1 MKKETRAR
9 LKELELKELQS
20 KFSNVPLHCLA
31 HSAFKETSA
40 NELTKTIIR
49 FVQLNGYQA
58 ERINT
63 MGRFV
68 GPKKYTDFDGRERT
82 IGKGK
87 YIPTTGTKGSA
98 DISATI
104 AGRSIKIEVKYGKD
118 RQSDAQKQ
126 YQASIEQ
133 AGGTY
138 IIARDIDGFIEW
150 YDKFI
155 ADMK

>member
-1 MKKETRAR
+1 MKKETRQR
-9 LKELELKELQS
+9 LKDLESKQLQI
-20 KFSNVPLHCLA
+20 KFPNVPLHCLA
-31 HSAFKETSA
+31 HTTFKESSA
-40 NELTKTIIR
+40 NELTKTIINFIR
-49 FVQLNGYQA
+49 LHGYQA

-87 YIPTTGTKGSA
+87 YIPSTGTKGSA

-118 RQSDAQKQ
+118 RQSEAQKQ
-126 YQASIEQ
+126 YQQSIEQ
-133 AGGTY
+133 AGGIY
-138 IIARDIDGFIEW
+138 IIARDVDGFVEW
-150 YDKFI
+150 YDEFI
-155 ADMK
+155 AEVK

>member
-1 MKKETRAR
+1 MNKQTRAR

-20 KFSNVPLHCLA
+20 KYPSVPLHCLA
-31 HSAFKETSA
+31 FSAFKETSA

-49 FVQLNGYQA
+49 FIQLNGYQA

-104 AGRSIKIEVKYGKD
+104 AGRSVKIEVKYGKD

-138 IIARDIDGFIEW
+138 IIARDVDGFIDW
-150 YDKFI
+150 FDKFI
-155 ADMK
+155 AEMK

>member
-1 MKKETRAR
+1 MKKEYKAR
-9 LKELELKELQS
+9 LKELES
-20 KFSNVPLHCLA
+20 KILHEKYPSMPIQYLA
-31 HSAFKETSA
+31 HTAFSESSA

-49 FVQLNGYQA
+49 FIQLNGYQA

-63 MGRFV
+63 MGRFI

-104 AGRSIKIEVKYGKD
+104 AGRSVKIEVKYGKD

-138 IIARDIDGFIEW
+138 IIARDVDGFIDW
-150 YDKFI
+150 FDKFLESC
-155 ADMK
+155 K

>member
-1 MKKETRAR
+1 MNKQTRER
-9 LKELELKELQS
+9 LKQLELQELQS
-20 KFSNVPLHCLA
+20 KFPSVPLHCLA
-31 HSAFKETSA
+31 QSAFKETNA

-49 FVQLNGYQA
+49 FIQLNGYQA

-118 RQSDAQKQ
+118 RQSDAQKK
-126 YQASIEQ
+126 YQESIEQ

-138 IIARDIDGFIEW
+138 IIARDVDGFIEW
-150 YDKFI
+150 YDNFI
-155 ADMK
+155 AEIK